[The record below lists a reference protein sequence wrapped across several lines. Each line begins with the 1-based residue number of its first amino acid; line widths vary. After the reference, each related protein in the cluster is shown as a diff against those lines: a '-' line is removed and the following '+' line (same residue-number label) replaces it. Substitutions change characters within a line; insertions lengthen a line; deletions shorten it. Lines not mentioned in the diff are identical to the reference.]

1 MSAGLWGSVTGQCL
15 RPLPLPAVLGGSQ
28 TAVPGR
34 YHMSVSLPG
43 GKVVTADYRDPIT
56 VAMHAIWRAREL
68 GQQPDPDD
76 LAAVIAYLDA
86 NAAQID
92 ACARGVCDHE
102 P

>member
-1 MSAGLWGSVTGQCL
+1 M
-15 RPLPLPAVLGGSQ
+15 
-28 TAVPGR
+28 PGR
-34 YHMSVSLPG
+34 FHISVSLPG
-43 GKVVTADYRDPIT
+43 GTVVMADYRDPIT
-56 VAMHAIWRAREL
+56 ATMHAIWRAREL

-92 ACARGVCDHE
+92 ACARGDCDHE